1 MHDLSTHLFI
11 GGIFQI
17 IGNRLTLTLV
27 IGMSLEIK
35 RLNLNK
41 SSILKI
47 ERSMHELIDIN
58 NTQIIAGKKWVSW
71 QLVADDKKLTKQK
84 FSTKF
89 WLPSFLFFFQCQEL
103 PCSYLVVRVMSYLMV
118 TRK

>member
-11 GGIFQI
+11 VGIFQI
-17 IGNRLTLTLV
+17 IGNCLTLTLV

-58 NTQIIAGKKWVSW
+58 NTQIIAGKKWVASG
-71 QLVADDKKLTKQK
+71 
-84 FSTKF
+84 
-89 WLPSFLFFFQCQEL
+89 
-103 PCSYLVVRVMSYLMV
+103 
-118 TRK
+118 